1 LLVGALVNRRA
12 VCRRV
17 LDWGGPAHLV
27 CAGREGA
34 IATEDAVGAG
44 AIVEGLGEMCVLGN
58 DAARLVR
65 DVFRANA
72 DNLLAALHETIAA
85 EQLRGLG
92 LERDV
97 DDTAVIDRFDLVPE
111 FDPASGRIVAPKN

>member
-1 LLVGALVNRRA
+1 
-12 VCRRV
+12 
-17 LDWGGPAHLV
+17 
-27 CAGREGA
+27 
-34 IATEDAVGAG
+34 
-44 AIVEGLGEMCVLGN
+44 
-58 DAARLVR
+58 
-65 DVFRANA
+65 VFRANA

-111 FDPASGRIVAPKN
+111 FDRSTGRITRRVN